1 MAGAE
6 EGRGSAVER
15 ARRTECCPPGHG
27 RGREYE
33 AALDAEFCFDVACA
47 QGTLDV
53 MVQRTGEQ
61 GQGNVLFVQNNFY
74 YDAFFLKAI
83 VLNGACSSGT
93 CPVSNGVGKYH
104 VSLAAGIL
112 LAPR

>member
-1 MAGAE
+1 MDAG
-6 EGRGSAVER
+6 
-15 ARRTECCPPGHG
+15 
-27 RGREYE
+27 
-33 AALDAEFCFDVACA
+33 LCFDVVWV

-61 GQGNVLFVQNNFY
+61 GQGNVVFVQNNFY

-93 CPVSNGVGKYH
+93 CPASNGVGKYH
-104 VSLAAGIL
+104 VSL
-112 LAPR
+112 LAR